1 MGCVSLAH
9 YSFFL
14 FFCQA
19 LFKLWG
25 PGDSYP
31 KDVLMCNE
39 LVLDSQGRLV
49 QMNRLP
55 GDNEVHQLILTI
67 FLKVPL

>member
-1 MGCVSLAH
+1 MVLFIGRVSH
-9 YSFFL
+9 YTL
-14 FFCQA
+14 FCYQA

-25 PGDSYP
+25 PGESYP

-39 LVLDSQGRLV
+39 LVLDSQGNLV

-55 GDNEVHQLILTI
+55 GDNEVH
-67 FLKVPL
+67 P